1 MRVFR
6 AGRRTGAP
14 VAEER
19 EAGSGGGGDAANL
32 GDAGHHVWVSCF
44 DASGVDGD
52 ARCGRRVGLFGG
64 KGPPGGALS
73 CGHVDG
79 FWSVVTKNARSDREK
94 TKKLEGKARSHS
106 ENCARATAR
115 GVAGDG
121 DGGRLPR
128 GFYSAE
134 AADED
139 RVWRRH
145 ARAPELESTT
155 ARFRAADLAGD
166 LPKIPRPESRCVAGT
181 TWSGSRGACVADA
194 IDARYAHAAS
204 TGGGGG
210 FDFRAH
216 FPAVLSLLLA
226 FSVCVVVVATSL
238 LLAFALA
245 RAGSRAL
252 ARGARRIKKIARR
265 VEDDMTRKMK
275 EADDPAHSRR
285 AGYAAAAAATIGALA
300 EICARLLGWIHDGLD
315 ETYARTHATSRVPAS
330 RTHASHDDDNNTDDP
345 PRGVELGAIV
355 GAALAAH
362 VPTGGP
368 SGLDAARLR
377 SCATQMARALARRLV
392 RRTTGARAGGA
403 QRRRRRRRRR

>member
-1 MRVFR
+1 M
-6 AGRRTGAP
+6 AT
-14 VAEER
+14 
-19 EAGSGGGGDAANL
+19 GDA
-32 GDAGHHVWVSCF
+32 S
-44 DASGVDGD
+44 
-52 ARCGRRVGLFGG
+52 
-64 KGPPGGALS
+64 
-73 CGHVDG
+73 
-79 FWSVVTKNARSDREK
+79 
-94 TKKLEGKARSHS
+94 
-106 ENCARATAR
+106 
-115 GVAGDG
+115 
-121 DGGRLPR
+121 PR

-194 IDARYAHAAS
+194 IDARYGISAAS

-245 RAGSRAL
+245 RAGSLVL

-265 VEDDMTRKMK
+265 VQEDMTRKMK

-300 EICARLLGWIHDGLD
+300 EICARLLGWIHDR
-315 ETYARTHATSRVPAS
+315 ARRDLRAHARDVARPRVAHPRVPRRRQRRSPA
-330 RTHASHDDDNNTDDP
+330 RRRARRHRGRGARGARPDR
-345 PRGVELGAIV
+345 PRRVGPRAGAIV
-355 GAALAAH
+355 RDPDGASPGAT
-362 VPTGGP
+362 PR
-368 SGLDAARLR
+368 SGR
-377 SCATQMARALARRLV
+377 
-392 RRTTGARAGGA
+392 GARSGGGGGDGGG
-403 QRRRRRRRRR
+403 